1 MLIVTNVL
9 IGIVI
14 VVLFLILDRLGDI
27 FYSQTEEHTM
37 TVTAMTKEDLK
48 TLLGDIDEEE

>member
-14 VVLFLILDRLGDI
+14 VVLFLILDRLSDI
-27 FYSQTEEHTM
+27 FYSQTEEETLSATVM
-37 TVTAMTKEDLK
+37 TPKQLKE
-48 TLLGDIDEEE
+48 LLDDTDEEE

>member
-14 VVLFLILDRLGDI
+14 VVLFAILDRLGDI
-27 FYSQTEEHTM
+27 FYTQNEEHTM
-37 TVTAMTKEDLK
+37 TVTAMTKEDLMA
-48 TLLGDIDEEE
+48 LLGDIDEEE